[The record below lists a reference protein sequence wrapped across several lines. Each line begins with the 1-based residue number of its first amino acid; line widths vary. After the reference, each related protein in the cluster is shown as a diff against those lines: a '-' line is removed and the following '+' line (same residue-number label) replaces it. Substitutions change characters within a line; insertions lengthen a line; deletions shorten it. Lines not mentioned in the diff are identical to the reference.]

1 MHDAVSLEGQNCAT
15 AVVVTTE
22 FLHEAEVQRG
32 ALGMD
37 ALRPV
42 VIQHPLSTLSDEEI
56 AGRGADAAAQAKAI
70 WLGEADR

>member
-1 MHDAVSLEGQNCAT
+1 MHDAISLEGQNWAT

-32 ALGMD
+32 ALGMET
-37 ALRPV
+37 LEPV

-56 AGRGADAAAQAKAI
+56 AARGADAAKQAI
-70 WLGEADR
+70 TVWLGRS

>member
-1 MHDAVSLEGQNCAT
+1 MHDAISLEGQDRAT

-32 ALGMD
+32 ALGME
-37 ALRPV
+37 ALQPV

-56 AGRGADAAAQAKAI
+56 AARGADAAKQAIAV
-70 WLGEADR
+70 WLGNG

>member
-1 MHDAVSLEGQNCAT
+1 MHDAISLEGQDRAT
-15 AVVVTTE
+15 AVVITTE

-37 ALRPV
+37 ALQPV

-56 AGRGADAAAQAKAI
+56 AARGADAAKQAIAV
-70 WLGEADR
+70 WLGNS